1 MYPKAVLKTCG
12 KWFNKAHHHPFT
24 LFVWGIQNHFYH
36 VQKHSKKQVDTFFWH
51 LKTFFL
57 VLTGHTSALDK
68 WSLFV
73 EHKIVDYCTSGLG
86 STEICL
92 DILGLGLG
100 LSDFIFIE

>member
-1 MYPKAVLKTCG
+1 LA
-12 KWFNKAHHHPFT
+12 
-24 LFVWGIQNHFYH
+24 
-36 VQKHSKKQVDTFFWH
+36 
-51 LKTFFL
+51 
-57 VLTGHTSALDK
+57 LTGHTSALDK

-73 EHKIVDYCTSGLG
+73 EQKIVDYCTSGLG

>member
-1 MYPKAVLKTCG
+1 M
-12 KWFNKAHHHPFT
+12 
-24 LFVWGIQNHFYH
+24 
-36 VQKHSKKQVDTFFWH
+36 
-51 LKTFFL
+51 

-73 EHKIVDYCTSGLG
+73 EQKIVDYCTSGLG

-100 LSDFIFIE
+100 LSDFIFIEYILEEEALESLPLFL